1 MLHPRTKEGSQ
12 ALQNLYRIVSE
23 MHSGYNDG
31 FIAAHYKRE
40 LFILK
45 HLIDQMYQNAP
56 IFTTEKEWEQEL
68 LVDKLKQS

>member
-1 MLHPRTKEGSQ
+1 MLYPHTKEGSQ
-12 ALQNLYRIVSE
+12 ALQSLYRIVSE

-45 HLIDQMYQNAP
+45 HLIDQMYENAP

-68 LVDKLKQS
+68 LIDKLKK